1 MTFHCYKTSR
11 IPHRGD
17 GNHQNQGRAA
27 FCAHVTKPQR
37 HSYNLKRPVIFKLAA
52 IPLKAFER
60 RVVQVPT
67 SPSIPPSTALQ
78 SLASNVAVPP
88 KLPTL
93 RLDEAS
99 LESALLRSVLN
110 QVDYGL
116 AAMTTDTRQLLFAN
130 GPAANALHAQ
140 SPQRTGLVLHEG
152 RVCTRMQADMPVLEQ
167 ALQRTKTGQRALLQ
181 LHDAGRS
188 AGADN
193 ADLPSPTL
201 VAVMPLNHPGFALL
215 AFTKQ
220 QLCDAT
226 TVTLFA
232 RESGLTMAEG
242 RVLAQVCKG
251 LRPTQIAVHQGV
263 QISTVRS
270 QLRSIRQKTA
280 CESVRDL
287 VQRVS
292 VLPPLAL
299 NLPHYLSS
307 RMAVEFS

>member
-1 MTFHCYKTSR
+1 M
-11 IPHRGD
+11 
-17 GNHQNQGRAA
+17 
-27 FCAHVTKPQR
+27 
-37 HSYNLKRPVIFKLAA
+37 
-52 IPLKAFER
+52 
-60 RVVQVPT
+60 QVPT

-78 SLASNVAVPP
+78 SPASNVAVPP

-93 RLDEAS
+93 RFDEAS

-181 LHDAGRS
+181 LQDTGRS
-188 AGADN
+188 AAADST
-193 ADLPSPTL
+193 DLPPPTL

-251 LRPTQIAVHQGV
+251 LRPTQIAIHQGV

-299 NLPHYLSS
+299 NLPHYLGG

>member
-1 MTFHCYKTSR
+1 MQ
-11 IPHRGD
+11 IAP
-17 GNHQNQGRAA
+17 
-27 FCAHVTKPQR
+27 FCAYVTKPLRRIYRLKQR
-37 HSYNLKRPVIFKLAA
+37 TIFKLAPM
-52 IPLKAFER
+52 PLQNFER
-60 RVVQVPT
+60 CAMPAPNSQSALPPLAAATAT
-67 SPSIPPSTALQ
+67 SPGANAGALPFNPS
-78 SLASNVAVPP
+78 
-88 KLPTL
+88 L
-93 RLDEAS
+93 RFDEAS
-99 LESALLRSVLN
+99 LELALLRSVLN

-130 GPAANALHAQ
+130 GPATSALHAQ
-140 SPQRTGLVLHEG
+140 SLQRSGLVLREG
-152 RVCTRMQADMPVLEQ
+152 RVCTRVQADAPALDQ

-181 LHDAGRS
+181 LQDAGRS
-188 AGADN
+188 ALAGETSQHGGSTGDATDS
-193 ADLPSPTL
+193 PSPTL
-201 VAVMPLNHPGFALL
+201 VAVMPLNCPGFALL

-232 RESGLTMAEG
+232 RESGLTNAEG
-242 RVLAQVCKG
+242 QVLAQVCKG

-299 NLPHYLSS
+299 NLPQRLGR
-307 RMAVEFS
+307 RMAFEF